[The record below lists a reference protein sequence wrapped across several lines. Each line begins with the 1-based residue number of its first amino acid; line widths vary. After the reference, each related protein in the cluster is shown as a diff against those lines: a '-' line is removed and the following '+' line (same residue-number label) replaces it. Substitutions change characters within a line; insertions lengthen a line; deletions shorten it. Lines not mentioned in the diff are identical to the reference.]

1 MNGKGGNESQ
11 YRAARRWLLGL
22 GSIAIASAFV
32 RQPPPFAT
40 EIQHQQHSR
49 PLHRF
54 ANSNTN
60 TARHDSV
67 SIASRKNYLTVVR
80 SSVKTGDSNAEFDAL
95 LEETS
100 NFGKAIRF
108 LKSNPDKIDVS
119 RDRFGQIFDAIEER
133 TSDAEVN
140 SGGGGAPDDQQ
151 QQQQQNPII
160 SESRKEMS
168 EMYSLLKEQGHLKL
182 FGAITRENM
191 PASGSHTV
199 RPTMLETI
207 TSLSMSSLT
216 PQPSNTMTFA
226 GVIAA
231 FAAAGVSEFFGWNLN
246 VVFFACLT
254 AALTDQVVLNGAIS
268 ESAVKILS
276 PETQPKIT
284 RHEAGHFLC
293 SYILGCP
300 VEGYV
305 LSSWD
310 ALQDPRFRGMGVSA
324 GTSFFDPSLSSQIE
338 NSKIS
343 RSSIDRYSIIVMAGI
358 AAEAI
363 FYGRADGGAG
373 DEQALIGFLSNL
385 NGGSSAP
392 AWNDLTIRNQ
402 ARWGALQS
410 VLILREY
417 KECYDALVDA
427 LERNGS
433 LGDCIFAIEDAARKH
448 NKVPLRIPLGYI
460 SEEGP
465 NEIWTK
471 VIPNQYAA
479 PIAKKEIANTEESLE
494 TLRSYKEE
502 MTIKLRDINEKLNGL

>member
-1 MNGKGGNESQ
+1 
-11 YRAARRWLLGL
+11 
-22 GSIAIASAFV
+22 
-32 RQPPPFAT
+32 
-40 EIQHQQHSR
+40 
-49 PLHRF
+49 
-54 ANSNTN
+54 
-60 TARHDSV
+60 
-67 SIASRKNYLTVVR
+67 
-80 SSVKTGDSNAEFDAL
+80 VKTGDSNAEFDAL

-324 GTSFFDPSLSSQIE
+324 GTSVSSREYIYIYIYLFILCMYMFDNKITMRKYSRICCIRRSELFSHYSDMVPYTIFLFVFSSLTPVCRVK
-338 NSKIS
+338 SKTQ
-343 RSSIDRYSIIVMAGI
+343 RYRDHPSIDT
-358 AAEAI
+358 
-363 FYGRADGGAG
+363 
-373 DEQALIGFLSNL
+373 Q
-385 NGGSSAP
+385 
-392 AWNDLTIRNQ
+392 
-402 ARWGALQS
+402 
-410 VLILREY
+410 
-417 KECYDALVDA
+417 
-427 LERNGS
+427 
-433 LGDCIFAIEDAARKH
+433 
-448 NKVPLRIPLGYI
+448 
-460 SEEGP
+460 
-465 NEIWTK
+465 
-471 VIPNQYAA
+471 
-479 PIAKKEIANTEESLE
+479 
-494 TLRSYKEE
+494 
-502 MTIKLRDINEKLNGL
+502 